1 MSKKTVE
8 IYLRSLT
15 VKQNGVTRGK
25 KKGSNI
31 LSVSMFYADYPEA
44 PITRDYKLSNGET
57 INFDTDEKSPG
68 VPYPEFD
75 KLLFKKEINHY
86 VWLRVYL
93 VHIVEPKFLDSLL
106 NKFYKAAF
114 GGVSVLVSNSILE
127 IPFNAGTGEI
137 SRRLGKGKKK
147 VIVIG
152 EADIKIETEK
162 LNHPVNEIISSLKIP
177 NTVTKVS
184 RKKDVHT
191 GEIIR
196 KVEPYLIKGTGNG
209 EVVLTVKVL

>member
-8 IYLRSLT
+8 IYLSSLT
-15 VKQNGVTRGK
+15 VKQNGVMKGK

-31 LSVSMFYADYPEA
+31 LSVSMLYADYPEA

-57 INFDTDEKSPG
+57 INFDTDDKSPG
-68 VPYPEFD
+68 EPYSVFD

-86 VWLRVYL
+86 VWLRINL
-93 VHIVEPKFLDSLL
+93 VHIVEPKFLASLL
-106 NKFYKAAF
+106 NEIYKSAF
-114 GGVSVLVSNSILE
+114 GGLSVLLSNPILK
-127 IPFNAGTGEI
+127 IPFNVSSGEI

-162 LNHPVNEIISSLKIP
+162 LKHPVNEFRYTFKIP
-177 NTVTKVS
+177 NTVTKIS
-184 RKKDVHT
+184 RKKDLHT
-191 GEIIR
+191 GEII
-196 KVEPYLIKGTGNG
+196 KNEEPYLIKGTDNG